1 MVSDATEIDIKTA
14 GEFARENYLSV
25 HHGVGSWLL
34 TKDHKRIGLL
44 YLFTILIF
52 FLIASI
58 AAALMRI
65 ELVTPQPKLVTSET
79 YNKLFTIHGV
89 LMVWFF
95 LIPSIPTVLGNFIL
109 PMMIGARD
117 VAFPKL
123 NLMSWYL
130 FMAGEIGRAS
140 CRERLVVW
148 GCDVVVKMNR

>member
-25 HHGVGSWLL
+25 HHGVVSWLL

-52 FLIASI
+52 FLIASV

-79 YNKLFTIHGV
+79 
-89 LMVWFF
+89 FF
-95 LIPSIPTVLGNFIL
+95 FQAEDGI
-109 PMMIGARD
+109 RD
-117 VAFPKL
+117 VAVTGVQTCALP
-123 NLMSWYL
+123 
-130 FMAGEIGRAS
+130 I
-140 CRERLVVW
+140 
-148 GCDVVVKMNR
+148 